1 MSAPSRLA
9 ICAPVELPVSFVPI
23 IIKMMCGAPPLLL
36 SNAGLGMSA
45 ATPATDPLAEFAVE
59 MVQPL
64 RPSFRFGK
72 GCPDTVLGP
81 LLSEPVKVI
90 FCPAATASANRGP
103 R

>member
-1 MSAPSRLA
+1 
-9 ICAPVELPVSFVPI
+9 VSFVPI
-23 IIKMMCGAPPLLL
+23 IIKMMCGEPPLSL
-36 SNAGLGMSA
+36 SNAGLGTSA

-64 RPSFRFGK
+64 WPSFRSGK
-72 GCPDTVLGP
+72 GWPDTVLGP

-90 FCPAATASANRGP
+90 FCPAATASPNRGP